1 VKDLLFFAGETE
13 EDLVVG
19 LAKALVRLSRNTR
32 PDSAIS
38 MAVAD
43 SFFPALS
50 PFGNGGMKLYAEQYG
65 ERDTEELDRR
75 LGYAFKK
82 QLSSFRRDAVVHFYI
97 DLINN
102 SGAENHSDPLNQG
115 LVRKRC
121 LFLLLTGFFH
131 ICPHEN
137 FLSCDRIHEKGIC
150 TRTG

>member
-1 VKDLLFFAGETE
+1 
-13 EDLVVG
+13 
-19 LAKALVRLSRNTR
+19 
-32 PDSAIS
+32 

-82 QLSSFRRDAVVHFYI
+82 HLSSFRRLVQMYFIQYMFCPRDAVVHFYI

>member
-1 VKDLLFFAGETE
+1 
-13 EDLVVG
+13 
-19 LAKALVRLSRNTR
+19 
-32 PDSAIS
+32 

-50 PFGNGGMKLYAEQYG
+50 SFGNGGMKLYAEQYG

-82 QLSSFRRDAVVHFYI
+82 QLSSFRRLVQMYFIQYMFCPRDAVVHFYI
-97 DLINN
+97 DLLNN